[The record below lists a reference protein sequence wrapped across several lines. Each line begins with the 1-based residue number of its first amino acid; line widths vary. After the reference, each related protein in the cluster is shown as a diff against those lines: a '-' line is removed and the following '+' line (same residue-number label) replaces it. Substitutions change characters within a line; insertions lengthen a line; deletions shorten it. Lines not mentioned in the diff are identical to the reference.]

1 MNAVIQE
8 IAPEKAPG
16 PDGFIGSFYKAS
28 WNVIKGDVLAAVCQ
42 RSPEGRR
49 RPRRRRTQERTHTHT
64 THANWNWMNMR
75 TRSRCAAMRQRFQ
88 TLSLNLNRDYKGQQA
103 DSLAARS

>member
-1 MNAVIQE
+1 MIRLRRIDLQHFEDEFTEEEVNAVIQE

-49 RPRRRRTQERTHTHT
+49 RLRRRRTQERTHTHT
-64 THANWNWMNMR
+64 HTQL
-75 TRSRCAAMRQRFQ
+75 T
-88 TLSLNLNRDYKGQQA
+88 
-103 DSLAARS
+103 